1 MKIFELMKKY
11 GHEQLIYFYDK
22 ETGLKGIT
30 AIHNT
35 NLGPAL
41 GGTRL
46 YNYETEEDALFD
58 VLRLSQ
64 AMTYKAAAA
73 DLNCGGGKSVLL
85 GDPSKVKSEAYFR
98 AYGRYINVLNGR
110 FYTGEDMNINEK
122 DVEYMG
128 METNFVNGRASMS
141 GNPAPMTAYGVYW
154 GIKACAKEKW
164 GDDSLT
170 GKTIALQGLGAV
182 GYSLGEYLISEGAKL
197 IVTDIDR
204 EKVSRTVKEWN
215 AETVHPD
222 DIYQVECDIFSPN
235 AGGAIL
241 NDETIPKLK
250 CEIIAGAANN
260 VLLDD
265 EVHGNMLKTLG
276 ILYAPDFVINAGGV
290 INVYQEFYP
299 PYNQERAMQIVKEI
313 YERLLRVFAYAKAH
327 NVNTQIAAIKLA
339 EERIDLI
346 SRIRRNYIPNS
357 KHL

>member
-46 YNYETEEDALFD
+46 YNYETEEEALFD

-128 METNFVNGRASMS
+128 METNFVNAEIVCLVIRS
-141 GNPAPMTAYGVYW
+141 MTAYGVYW
-154 GIKACAKEKW
+154 GIKACAKERM
-164 GDDSLT
+164 DDSLT
-170 GKTIALQGLGAV
+170 GKTIALQ
-182 GYSLGEYLISEGAKL
+182 
-197 IVTDIDR
+197 D
-204 EKVSRTVKEWN
+204 
-215 AETVHPD
+215 
-222 DIYQVECDIFSPN
+222 
-235 AGGAIL
+235 
-241 NDETIPKLK
+241 
-250 CEIIAGAANN
+250 
-260 VLLDD
+260 
-265 EVHGNMLKTLG
+265 
-276 ILYAPDFVINAGGV
+276 
-290 INVYQEFYP
+290 
-299 PYNQERAMQIVKEI
+299 
-313 YERLLRVFAYAKAH
+313 
-327 NVNTQIAAIKLA
+327 
-339 EERIDLI
+339 
-346 SRIRRNYIPNS
+346 
-357 KHL
+357 